1 MQTVRLSEIWSQA
14 WVRFQKTWHIGLLLV
29 LVPALLSL
37 LPAVGYLLT
46 LIASAAYFTYG
57 IKSWDAQEEKLTF
70 EAVFPTQWT
79 TYLKIVLLALLSSLP
94 ALLFFTMGIWQAV
107 VVAANRENDFGGL
120 SLGLIL
126 AGVLISMAI
135 WALLFTSPYLIVDRG
150 ASIGEALSLG
160 LSYSLQNLSTV
171 VLFCLTSIGI
181 NLLGALACGI
191 GVLITAPMTYIAGA
205 GLYRQLSQGSPTP
218 LA

>member
-1 MQTVRLSEIWSQA
+1 
-14 WVRFQKTWHIGLLLV
+14 
-29 LVPALLSL
+29 
-37 LPAVGYLLT
+37 VGYLLT

-160 LSYSLQNLSTV
+160 LSYSL
-171 VLFCLTSIGI
+171 
-181 NLLGALACGI
+181 
-191 GVLITAPMTYIAGA
+191 
-205 GLYRQLSQGSPTP
+205 
-218 LA
+218 